1 MYKLVISDDEGKTTT
16 VPLVRDEI
24 TIGRKEGNT
33 IRLTDRNVSR
43 RHAKLQKQ
51 NGGYVLQDLGSYNG
65 TVINGTRLSDQ
76 RALKMGDQIVI
87 GDYKLNIVEE
97 SAAQVAP
104 AAAPAASAAS
114 VVETY
119 EAPAQS
125 GGHHPQATMPAIPTA
140 LGVPPP
146 VTTPVPE
153 HLKRLQLV
161 FLAPAGTPGPFTIT
175 KLPILLGRSEIADVS
190 LPFSSISREHAKIT
204 LENDQLVIEDLG
216 SSNGVVING
225 ERVKKHPIKA
235 GDAITM
241 GVVECKL
248 GRVGEAVAATQ
259 LAPMASAAIS
269 TEPEVA
275 APAKK
280 SSVGTLVGVGVLV
293 AVLGGGGAVI
303 AMRGNNP
310 TQASTGANTT
320 VVTGSEPS
328 TSANNGSAANTQS
341 AQNGSAAPTANPQQP
356 AQAPQGTGG
365 TEPSGA
371 GTNAAA
377 NTQPENNPPA
387 NTQNQVV
394 AQNDPQ
400 TDPVQNTHGSGQA
413 DPPAQ
418 RGTEPSVRRVRSSG
432 TSEPSSNP
440 GTQSAT
446 QATTTTARV
455 STPTPSGTGGS
466 NTQSAGSSASS
477 SSGGTQN
484 VAACLLANDFQCVVG
499 ALRNRA
505 GTEVEFNQLV
515 TAYKGLHNQAAA
527 EQTMRRYLARF
538 PEGRYAERYR
548 DMLGQ

>member
-97 SAAQVAP
+97 STTQVAP
-104 AAAPAASAAS
+104 AAAPVASAAS
-114 VVETY
+114 VAETY

-125 GGHHPQATMPAIPTA
+125 GGHHPQATVPAIPTA

-146 VTTPVPE
+146 ATTPVPE

-161 FLAPAGTPGPFTIT
+161 FLAPAGTPGPFAIT

-190 LPFSSISREHAKIT
+190 LPFSSISREHAKIV

-216 SSNGVVING
+216 SSNGVVVNG
-225 ERVKKHPIKA
+225 ERVKKHPIKP

-269 TEPEVA
+269 MEPEVA

-303 AMRGNNP
+303 AMRGNTP
-310 TQASTGANTT
+310 TQASIGANTT
-320 VVTGSEPS
+320 VVTGSEPA
-328 TSANNGSAANTQS
+328 TSANNGSAANTQ
-341 AQNGSAAPTANPQQP
+341 NGSAAATANLQQP
-356 AQAPQGTGG
+356 AQAPQGNGAA
-365 TEPSGA
+365 EPSGA

-377 NTQPENNPPA
+377 NTQRETNFAA
-387 NTQNQVV
+387 NTQNQAVL
-394 AQNDPQ
+394 QNAPQ
-400 TDPVQNTHGSGQA
+400 TEPSQNAQPSGHGDPSA
-413 DPPAQ
+413 R
-418 RGTEPSVRRVRSSG
+418 RGTEPSVRRVRNASAG
-432 TSEPSSNP
+432 DPSSTP
-440 GTQSAT
+440 ATQSAT
-446 QATTTTARV
+446 QGTTTTAR
-455 STPTPSGTGGS
+455 TTTTATSGASGS
-466 NTQSAGSSASS
+466 NTQSAGSSAASA
-477 SSGGTQN
+477 SGGTQN

-515 TAYKGLHNQAAA
+515 TAYRGLHNQAAA

-538 PEGRYAERYR
+538 PDGRYAERYR

>member
-104 AAAPAASAAS
+104 AATPAANAAAA

-125 GGHHPQATMPAIPTA
+125 GGHHPQATMPAIPSA
-140 LGVPPP
+140 IGVPPP
-146 VTTPVPE
+146 VTIVVPE
-153 HLKRLQLV
+153 HVKKLQLV
-161 FLAPAGTPGPFTIT
+161 FMAPAGTPGPFTMN

-204 LENDQLVIEDLG
+204 LDGDQLVVEDLG
-216 SSNGVVING
+216 SSNGVVVNG

-235 GDAITM
+235 GDQITM
-241 GVVECKL
+241 GVVECKVAK
-248 GRVGEAVAATQ
+248 VGEAVPA
-259 LAPMASAAIS
+259 LVPMASAAIAN
-269 TEPEVA
+269 EPEVA

-280 SSVGTLVGVGVLV
+280 SSVGMLVGVGVLV
-293 AVLGGGGAVI
+293 AVLGGGGAVV
-303 AMRGNNP
+303 AMRGSTP
-310 TQASTGANTT
+310 TNTSIAQNST
-320 VVTGSEPS
+320 VVTGSDPAPNTANS
-328 TSANNGSAANTQS
+328 GSSAANAAQPAAQPAANPQAAPTGDPPTQPANNGAEPANPV
-341 AQNGSAAPTANPQQP
+341 ANNAAPTQ
-356 AQAPQGTGG
+356 
-365 TEPSGA
+365 
-371 GTNAAA
+371 
-377 NTQPENNPPA
+377 TQDTPPENNPQQ
-387 NTQNQVV
+387 NTGSQAV
-394 AQNDPQ
+394 AQNDPP
-400 TDPVQNTHGSGQA
+400 TARTSESSGR
-413 DPPAQ
+413 PRVRPSN
-418 RGTEPSVRRVRSSG
+418 TEPSNGGSSQTATVAPTTVRN
-432 TSEPSSNP
+432 TSPSTNP
-440 GTQSAT
+440 T
-446 QATTTTARV
+446 ATTGAATA
-455 STPTPSGTGGS
+455 P
-466 NTQSAGSSASS
+466 A
-477 SSGGTQN
+477 GTQN
-484 VAACLLANDFQCVVG
+484 VAQCLLANDFQCVVG

-527 EQTMRRYLARF
+527 EQTMRRYLSRF
-538 PEGRYAERYR
+538 PDGRYAERYR
-548 DMLGQ
+548 DMLNQ

>member
-104 AAAPAASAAS
+104 AATPAPSAAAS

-119 EAPAQS
+119 EAPAPS

-146 VTTPVPE
+146 VTTPVPD

-161 FLAPAGTPGPFTIT
+161 FLAPAGTPSPYTIT
-175 KLPILLGRSEIADVS
+175 KLPVLLGRSEIADVS

-204 LENDQLVIEDLG
+204 LENDQLMIEDLG
-216 SSNGVVING
+216 SSNGVVVNG
-225 ERVKKHPIKA
+225 ERVKKHAIKA

-269 TEPEVA
+269 SEPEVA

-293 AVLGGGGAVI
+293 AILGGGGAVV
-303 AMRGNNP
+303 AMRGNN
-310 TQASTGANTT
+310 TSTAATGQNST
-320 VVTGSEPS
+320 VVTGSEPANTTANS
-328 TSANNGSAANTQS
+328 GSATQAAQPTQPAANTQQ
-341 AQNGSAAPTANPQQP
+341 A
-356 AQAPQGTGG
+356 AQAPQNNGQPEQNG
-365 TEPSGA
+365 
-371 GTNAAA
+371 NAAPQ
-377 NTQPENNPPA
+377 NTAPETNPPT
-387 NTQNQVV
+387 NTNSNTNNQAV

-400 TDPVQNTHGSGQA
+400 NDPPQNGQTDPAPTT
-413 DPPAQ
+413 Q
-418 RGTEPSVRRVRSSG
+418 RGSEPRVRVRSTSTTGSSESGSSG
-432 TSEPSSNP
+432 TSAA
-440 GTQSAT
+440 TQST
-446 QATTTTARV
+446 TTTTARTTTS
-455 STPTPSGTGGS
+455 STGNSS
-466 NTQSAGSSASS
+466 ATQSAGSSTA

-484 VAACLLANDFQCVVG
+484 VAQCMLANDFQCVVG

-505 GTEVEFNQLV
+505 ATEVEFNQLV

-527 EQTMRRYLARF
+527 EQTMRRYLSRF
-538 PEGRYAERYR
+538 PDGRYAERYR
-548 DMLGQ
+548 DTLGQ

>member
-104 AAAPAASAAS
+104 AATPAANAAAA

-119 EAPAQS
+119 EAPAQQ
-125 GGHHPQATMPAIPTA
+125 GGHHPQATMPAIPSA
-140 LGVPPP
+140 IGVPPP
-146 VTTPVPE
+146 VTIVVPE
-153 HLKRLQLV
+153 HVKKLQLV
-161 FLAPAGTPGPFTIT
+161 FMAPAGTPGPFTMN

-204 LENDQLVIEDLG
+204 LDGDQLVVEDLG
-216 SSNGVVING
+216 SSNGVVVNG

-235 GDAITM
+235 GDQITM
-241 GVVECKL
+241 GVVECKVAK
-248 GRVGEAVAATQ
+248 VGEAVAA
-259 LAPMASAAIS
+259 LVPMASAAIAS
-269 TEPEVA
+269 EPEVA

-280 SSVGTLVGVGVLV
+280 SSVGMLVGVGVLV
-293 AVLGGGGAVI
+293 AVLGGGGAVV
-303 AMRGNNP
+303 AMRGSTP
-310 TQASTGANTT
+310 TNTSIAQNSTVVSGSDPAPTTNSGAN
-320 VVTGSEPS
+320 
-328 TSANNGSAANTQS
+328 AAQPA
-341 AQNGSAAPTANPQQP
+341 AQPTANPQVAAPTTDPPAQP
-356 AQAPQGTGG
+356 ANNGG
-365 TEPSGA
+365 SEPA
-371 GTNAAA
+371 NAAA
-377 NTQPENNPPA
+377 NNPAPTQDTPPENVPSQ
-387 NTQNQVV
+387 NTGSSAV
-394 AQNDPQ
+394 AQNDP
-400 TDPVQNTHGSGQA
+400 
-413 DPPAQ
+413 PAG
-418 RGTEPSVRRVRSSG
+418 RTTEPSTRPRVRSSSSETGSSGSSQTQAVAPTVARNTG
-432 TSEPSSNP
+432 TPSS
-440 GTQSAT
+440 
-446 QATTTTARV
+446 TA
-455 STPTPSGTGGS
+455 TPTATPP
-466 NTQSAGSSASS
+466 A
-477 SSGGTQN
+477 GTQN
-484 VAACLLANDFQCVVG
+484 VAQCLLNNDFQCVVG

-548 DMLGQ
+548 DMLNQ